1 MKNWFLIALVAIL
14 IQPALFAQNTVN
26 NGLLIK
32 VSKQDFAQTL
42 KQFEAALKERGF
54 TVFAKIDHAAEAKKA
69 GLEMK
74 PTVVLI
80 WGNPKGGTPLMN
92 AAPSLA
98 IDLPLKTLIS
108 EDGDRVVL
116 SYNSIPFLKTRHTVN
131 GLDEALTRL
140 EAALEAVTNAAVQ

>member
-98 IDLPLKTLIS
+98 IDLPLKTLIA

-116 SYNSIPFLKTRHTVN
+116 SYNSIPFLKARHTVN